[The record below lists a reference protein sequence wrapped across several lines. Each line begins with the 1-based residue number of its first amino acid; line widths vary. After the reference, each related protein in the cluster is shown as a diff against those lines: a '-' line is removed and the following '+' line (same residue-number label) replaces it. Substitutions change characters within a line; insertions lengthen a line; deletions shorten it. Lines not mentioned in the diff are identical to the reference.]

1 MEFFFHVW
9 KKNSMHGKKFPCMEM
24 LDEGLQCKQILKDDL
39 VVMSVK
45 ISLMFSQW
53 PKIGPFV

>member
-1 MEFFFHVW
+1 MGTVQEITQSLRIGSKTH
-9 KKNSMHGKKFPCMEM
+9 
-24 LDEGLQCKQILKDDL
+24 CKQILMDDL

-45 ISLMFSQW
+45 ISLMFAQW

>member
-1 MEFFFHVW
+1 MVAIVIQESLNFLYTHRFEH
-9 KKNSMHGKKFPCMEM
+9 
-24 LDEGLQCKQILKDDL
+24 CKQILTDDL

-45 ISLMFSQW
+45 ISLMFAQW